1 MCTWGKSAVFYAQ
14 SPLICIS
21 CSCYFC
27 MDFWKRHLCKRLLR
41 WVMSDLLKERWGFTF
56 RQLEISS
63 GKRYTVL
70 PFFSLPPPPFDN
82 YSEWNWTPII
92 KKKNVAATVF
102 NRKPKNEFCYM
113 STYKYWRNF
122 SWVNEA
128 DIVKGGYRIKTGL
141 WQGYFQQWWESVLF
155 FSCFFFICFFFN
167 PPQTSCGLPS
177 NVMSEKVP
185 QAPYNKKQK

>member
-41 WVMSDLLKERWGFTF
+41 WVMYDLLKERWGFTF

-70 PFFSLPPPPFDN
+70 PFFSLPPHL
-82 YSEWNWTPII
+82 II
-92 KKKNVAATVF
+92 KLNTYDKKNETATVF
-102 NRKPKNEFCYM
+102 NRKPKNEF
-113 STYKYWRNF
+113 TYKYWRNF

-128 DIVKGGYRIKTGL
+128 DTVTGGYRIKTGL
-141 WQGYFQQWWESVLF
+141 WQKYFQQLWESILF
-155 FSCFFFICFFFN
+155 FLS
-167 PPQTSCGLPS
+167 PQTSCGLPS
-177 NVMSEKVP
+177 IVMSEKVP